1 MRRQDLERLTREQLI
16 TEAEKLGVQRPR
28 VLTQPELIDEIIQRT
43 ETSEGER
50 KKARGWLGRAR
61 DLLARVVERGL
72 HLPEAARMLRS
83 TDERGWPAP
92 PPPLPTVTL
101 AEIYAAQGHI
111 ERALSVLD
119 EVIDRD
125 PSHREARALRARLT
139 EQLLRA
145 RGSKRPDTKDPKP
158 EDPPIS
164 AQVPSQDA
172 PPTRPSAPDPIEAA
186 PSPAEPDKTAEPE
199 ASVVSERAKVSE
211 APLML
216 DQPFVAKEPSAEA
229 DEASSKADEP
239 LIEEAM
245 LFSKRPLVLEEPLA
259 TKETI
264 DETANEAAKEPLA
277 KADETPASGL
287 PARYDV
293 DEIVAIAVDPFT
305 LYLYWE
311 VRPLTFAKAQ
321 SQEPDGKLVVRV
333 VSVTPSWDKPFVET
347 ADIPVDALYGDRF
360 LRDVRPG
367 SNLRISVGWLS
378 DGELLPFAVGDEVSS
393 PRAQPLALTVREAE
407 ERGEIS
413 APGAKTVEAR
423 PGAAALHAPF
433 LAAPLLVAIPDDAS
447 FAARVEAASHRRPAA
462 VAAPVDTGVARF
474 ERPSP
479 DSAPMMESASPQ
491 TAASNRAERVIQH
504 LAQTR
509 LARRVVLGGASELAI
524 EELGGASDLI
534 YEELGGASDLV

>member
-16 TEAEKLGVQRPR
+16 AEAERLGVQRPR

-145 RGSKRPDTKDPKP
+145 RGAKRPEPKDTKP

-164 AQVPSQDA
+164 AQTLSQEA

-186 PSPAEPDKTAEPE
+186 PSPAPEIEKVENVAPE
-199 ASVVSERAKVSE
+199 ANEVRERAKVSE

-216 DQPFVAKEPSAEA
+216 DQPFVAKDPSTEV
-229 DEASSKADEP
+229 EEVP
-239 LIEEAM
+239 LAHAEEAP
-245 LFSKRPLVLEEPLA
+245 LAEEAALISKRPLVLEEPLA
-259 TKETI
+259 T
-264 DETANEAAKEPLA
+264 NEPSATKEPSA
-277 KADETPASGL
+277 KADPTL

-321 SQEPDGKLVVRV
+321 SQKPDGRLVVRV

-393 PRAQPLALTVREAE
+393 PRAEPLALTVREAE

-413 APGAKTVEAR
+413 AVGAKTVEAR

-433 LAAPLLVAIPDDAS
+433 LAAPFLVAIPDDAS

-462 VAAPVDTGVARF
+462 VAAPIDTGVAHF
-474 ERPSP
+474 ERPLP
-479 DSAPMMESASPQ
+479 DGAPTAEGASPQ
-491 TAASNRAERVIQH
+491 VAASNRAERVIQH

-509 LARRVVLGGASELAI
+509 SARRVVLGGASELVI